1 MLDTSGTGPLYLRI
15 MTAAQVQPSLLLIK
29 AAPLQGVG
37 PLYLRVA
44 GAIAELIENGRLA
57 RGVGMP
63 RVRDLAEGLKVS
75 IVTAHHAYR
84 VLGERGL
91 LAGRPGVGTF
101 VADPPAQPLDAPQP
115 DPQSLAWQEAFN
127 RPKPPT
133 NLGYIYR
140 LPQSCSQAT
149 YPFFSVPAYGG
160 ELLAPTKRA
169 MRRIALDAEI
179 GGIHPTDTQGLP
191 ELRAAIA
198 AHLHDEGIEAGADRV
213 LVTNSYEE
221 SLVLTLLSFCHEGD
235 AVAMEDP
242 NQFCLIDA
250 ARLRGLKVIGIP
262 MDEKG
267 MRTDLLDT
275 VAAREQIRLV
285 VTTPRAQNPT
295 GIELAP
301 QRRQRLMELAAKHNW
316 LIFECDP
323 YAPLTY
329 RGRPQLPLFCS
340 DRDGRVIY
348 ARPVSRGILMNMG
361 ATVATGRIL
370 EHLVHA
376 KDIIDRGSDVFL
388 QLVLKRL
395 FEAGSIARQDQSMRR
410 QWGDQLAALS
420 GAIDRS
426 MPQVVRWTRPR
437 SGGSVWLTLPEGCS
451 AETLLSRSLDKGISF
466 IPGRAFAVTD
476 RHDRSFRLA
485 IGTMPPAKI
494 MEGIKRLAPIVAQY
508 VNEAQRGRMRASIAK
523 VS

>member
-1 MLDTSGTGPLYLRI
+1 
-15 MTAAQVQPSLLLIK
+15 LID
-29 AAPLQGVG
+29 G
-37 PLYLRVA
+37 
-44 GAIAELIENGRLA
+44 GALA
-57 RGVGMP
+57 RGTGMP
-63 RVRDLAEGLKVS
+63 RVRDLAEGLGIS

-101 VADPPAQPLDAPQP
+101 VAELPAAPIDVPQP
-115 DPQSLAWQEAFN
+115 DAQSLAWQEAFN

-140 LPQSCSQAT
+140 LPQACSQAT
-149 YPFFSVPAYGG
+149 YAFYSIPAYGG
-160 ELLAPTKRA
+160 ELLSPTKRA

-179 GGIHPTDTQGLP
+179 GSCRPTDTQGLP

-198 AHLHDEGIEAGADRV
+198 AHLHEEGIEAGADRV

-235 AVAMEDP
+235 AVALEDP

-267 MRTDLLDT
+267 MRTDILDT
-275 VAAREQIRLV
+275 VASREQIRLV
-285 VTTPRAQNPT
+285 VTTPRAQNPM
-295 GIELAP
+295 GVELVAP
-301 QRRQRLMELAAKHNW
+301 RRQHLMELATAHNW

-329 RGRPQLPLFCS
+329 RGRPQAPLFCG

-348 ARPVSRGILMNMG
+348 SRPVSRGLLMNMG
-361 ATVATGRIL
+361 ATIATGRIL
-370 EHLVHA
+370 EQLVHA

-410 QWGDQLAALS
+410 QWGDQLSALV
-420 GAIDRS
+420 GAIDRA
-426 MPQVVRWTRPR
+426 MPHNVRWTRPR
-437 SGGSVWLTLPEGCS
+437 AGGSVWLTLPEGCS
-451 AETLLSRSLDKGISF
+451 GETLLSRALEKGVSF
-466 IPGRAFAVTD
+466 IPGRAFSVTD
-476 RHDRSFRLA
+476 RHERSFRLA

-494 MEGIKRLAPIVAQY
+494 MEGVKRLAAVVGQY
-508 VNEAQRGRMRASIAK
+508 VGDVQRGRMRPGIAK

>member
-1 MLDTSGTGPLYLRI
+1 MAIDQ
-15 MTAAQVQPSLLLIK
+15 AQPSLFLIK
-29 AAPLQGVG
+29 NAPLKGSG

-44 GAIAELIENGRLA
+44 EAIAGLIDDGSLA
-57 RGVGMP
+57 RGAAMP
-63 RVRDLAEGLKVS
+63 RVRDLAEGLTVS

-101 VADPPAQPLDAPQP
+101 VAEPPARPIDAPQP
-115 DPQSLAWQEAFN
+115 DAQSLAWQEAFN

-140 LPQSCSQAT
+140 LPQSCSQAQF
-149 YPFFSVPAYGG
+149 PFFSVPAYGG
-160 ELLAPTKRA
+160 ELHAATKRA

-198 AHLHDEGIEAGADRV
+198 SHLHAEGIEAGADRV

-221 SLVLTLLSFCHEGD
+221 SLILTLLSFCHEGD

-242 NQFCLIDA
+242 NQFCLIDS
-250 ARLRGLKVIGIP
+250 ARMRGLKVLGIP
-262 MDEKG
+262 MDDKG
-267 MRTDLLDT
+267 MRTDLLES

-285 VTTPRAQNPT
+285 ITTPRAQNPT
-295 GIELAP
+295 GIELIAP
-301 QRRQRLMELAAKHNW
+301 RRQHLMELAAKHNW

-323 YAPLTY
+323 FAPLTH
-329 RGRPQLPLFCS
+329 RGRPQLPLFCG

-348 ARPVSRGILMNMG
+348 ARPVSRGLLMNMG

-395 FEAGSIARQDQSMRR
+395 FEAGSISRQDQSMRR
-410 QWGDQLAALS
+410 QWGDQLAALV
-420 GAIDRS
+420 GAVERS
-426 MPQVVRWTRPR
+426 MPHSVRWTRPR
-437 SGGSVWLTLPEGCS
+437 AGGALWLTLPEGCS
-451 AETLLSRSLDKGISF
+451 SETLLGRALDKGISF

-476 RHDRSFRLA
+476 RHERSFRLA

-494 MEGIKRLAPIVAQY
+494 MEGVKRLGPVVAQY
-508 VNEAQRGRMRASIAK
+508 IADAQRSRMRSPIAK

>member
-1 MLDTSGTGPLYLRI
+1 M
-15 MTAAQVQPSLLLIK
+15 AVAEVQPSLFLIK
-29 AAPLQGVG
+29 NAPLTGEG

-44 GAIAELIENGRLA
+44 DAIGRLIESGSLA
-57 RGVGMP
+57 RGAGMP
-63 RVRDLAEGLKVS
+63 RVRDLAEGLGVS

-101 VADPPAQPLDAPQP
+101 VAEPPPRPVGVTLPDA
-115 DPQSLAWQEAFN
+115 QSLAWQEAFS
-127 RPKPPT
+127 RPKAPT

-140 LPQSCSQAT
+140 LPQACSQAQF
-149 YPFFSVPAYGG
+149 PFYSVPAYGG

-179 GGIHPTDTQGLP
+179 GGCHPTDTQGLP

-198 AHLHDEGIEAGADRV
+198 AHLHEEGIEAGADRV

-250 ARLRGLKVIGIP
+250 ARMRGLKVIGIP

-267 MRTDLLDT
+267 MRTDLLES
-275 VAAREQIRLV
+275 VAGREQIRLV

-295 GIELAP
+295 GVELAAP
-301 QRRQRLMELAAKHNW
+301 RRQHLMELAVRQNW

-329 RGRPQLPLFCS
+329 RGRPQAPIFCG

-348 ARPVSRGILMNMG
+348 ARPVSRGLLMNMG
-361 ATVATGRIL
+361 ATIATGRIL
-370 EHLVHA
+370 EQLVHA

-410 QWGDQLAALS
+410 QWGDQLSALV

-426 MPQVVRWTRPR
+426 MPHVVKWTRPR
-437 SGGSVWLTLPEGCS
+437 AGGAVWLTLPEGGS
-451 AETLLSRSLDKGISF
+451 GETLLSRALEKGVSF
-466 IPGRAFAVTD
+466 IPGRAFSVTD
-476 RHDRSFRLA
+476 RHERSFRLA
-485 IGTMPPAKI
+485 IGTMPAAKI
-494 MEGIKRLAPIVAQY
+494 MEGIKRLSAVVTQY
-508 VNEAQRGRMRASIAK
+508 IADAQRSRMRTSIAK

>member
-1 MLDTSGTGPLYLRI
+1 MAVVD
-15 MTAAQVQPSLLLIK
+15 AQPSLFFIK
-29 AAPLQGVG
+29 NAPLTGDG

-44 GAIAELIENGRLA
+44 NAIAELIDKGTLA
-57 RGVGMP
+57 RGAPMP
-63 RVRDLAEGLKVS
+63 RVRDLADGLRVS

-101 VADPPAQPLDAPQP
+101 VAEPPARPLEAPLPDA
-115 DPQSLAWQEAFN
+115 QSLAWQEAFN

-140 LPQSCSQAT
+140 LPQACTQAT

-179 GGIHPTDTQGLP
+179 GSCHPTDTQGLP
-191 ELRAAIA
+191 ELRAAVA
-198 AHLHDEGIEAGADRV
+198 AHLHDEGVEAGADRV

-262 MDEKG
+262 MDDKG
-267 MRTDLLDT
+267 MRTDLLET
-275 VAAREQIRLV
+275 VAGREQIRLV

-295 GIELAP
+295 GLELAQP
-301 QRRQRLMELAAKHNW
+301 RRQQLMELASRHNW

-329 RGRPQLPLFCS
+329 RGRPQPPLFCG

-348 ARPVSRGILMNMG
+348 ARPVSRGLLMNMG

-395 FEAGSIARQDQSMRR
+395 FDAGSIARQDQSMRR
-410 QWGDQLAALS
+410 QWGDQLTALV
-420 GAIDRS
+420 GAVDRT
-426 MPQVVRWTRPR
+426 MPHSVKWTRPR
-437 SGGSVWLTLPEGCS
+437 AGGSLWLTLPEGCS
-451 AETLLSRSLDKGISF
+451 GETLLGRALEKGISF
-466 IPGRAFAVTD
+466 IPGRAFSVTD
-476 RHDRSFRLA
+476 RHERSFRLA

-494 MEGIKRLAPIVAQY
+494 MEGVKRLGAIVAQY
-508 VNEAQRGRMRASIAK
+508 VADAQRGRLRTNIAK

>member
-1 MLDTSGTGPLYLRI
+1 MAVTDT
-15 MTAAQVQPSLLLIK
+15 QPSLFLIRSVGLEG
-29 AAPLQGVG
+29 AG

-44 GAIAELIENGRLA
+44 DAIAGLIETGALE
-57 RGVGMP
+57 RGAAMP
-63 RVRDLAEGLKVS
+63 RVRDLAEGLDVS

-101 VADPPAQPLDAPQP
+101 VADKPARPADTPQHDAAA
-115 DPQSLAWQEAFN
+115 LAWQEAFN
-127 RPKPPT
+127 RPKPQT

-140 LPQSCSQAT
+140 LPQTCAQAT

-169 MRRIALDAEI
+169 MRRIALDAEL
-179 GGIHPTDTQGLP
+179 GAIHPTDTQGLP
-191 ELRAAIA
+191 ELRSAVA
-198 AHLHDEGIEAGADRV
+198 AHLHDEGIDTGADRV

-235 AVAMEDP
+235 AVVMEDP
-242 NQFCLIDA
+242 SQFCLIDA
-250 ARLRGLKVIGIP
+250 ARLRGLKVIGVP
-262 MDEKG
+262 MDDKG
-267 MRTDLLDT
+267 MRTDLLEG
-275 VAAREQIRLV
+275 VAAREQVRLV
-285 VTTPRAQNPT
+285 VTMPRAHNPT
-295 GIELAP
+295 GIELAAP
-301 QRRQRLMELAAKHNW
+301 RRQQLLDLAVKHNW

-323 YAPLTY
+323 FAPLTH
-329 RGRPQLPLFCS
+329 RGRTQPPLLNN

-348 ARPVSRGILMNMG
+348 ARPVSRGLLMNMG

-410 QWGDQLAALS
+410 QWGDQLTALV
-420 GAIDRS
+420 GAMERS
-426 MPQVVRWTRPR
+426 MPSQARWHRPR
-437 SGGSVWLTLPEGCS
+437 MGGSVWVTLPEGCS
-451 AETLLSRSLDKGISF
+451 AETLLSRALDKGISF

-485 IGTMPPAKI
+485 IGTMSPSKI
-494 MEGIKRLAPIVAQY
+494 MEGMKRFGPIVAQY
-508 VNEAQRGRMRASIAK
+508 IADAQRSRMRSPIAK

>member
-1 MLDTSGTGPLYLRI
+1 MAVTD
-15 MTAAQVQPSLLLIK
+15 VQPSLFLIK
-29 AAPLQGVG
+29 NAPLEGPG

-44 GAIAELIENGRLA
+44 DAIAELIDKGSLA

-63 RVRDLAEGLKVS
+63 RVRDLAEGLRVS

-101 VADPPAQPLDAPQP
+101 VAEPPPRPMDAPQP
-115 DPQSLAWQEAFN
+115 DAQSLAWQEAFN
-127 RPKPPT
+127 RPKAPT

-140 LPQSCSQAT
+140 LPQSCSQAA
-149 YPFFSVPAYGG
+149 YPFFSIPAYGG

-179 GGIHPTDTQGLP
+179 GSIHPTDTQGLP

-221 SLVLTLLSFCHEGD
+221 SLILTLLSFCHEGD

-262 MDEKG
+262 IDDKG
-267 MRTDLLDT
+267 LRTDLLES

-285 VTTPRAQNPT
+285 ITTPRAQNPT

-301 QRRQRLMELAAKHNW
+301 PRRHQLMELAAKYNW

-329 RGRPQLPLFCS
+329 RGRPQPPLFSS

-348 ARPVSRGILMNMG
+348 ARPVSRGLLMNMG
-361 ATVATGRIL
+361 ATIATGRIL

-420 GAIDRS
+420 GAIERS
-426 MPQVVRWTRPR
+426 MPHSVRWTRPR

-451 AETLLSRSLDKGISF
+451 SETLLSRALEKGISF

-476 RHDRSFRLA
+476 RHERSFRLA
-485 IGTMPPAKI
+485 IGTMSPAKI
-494 MEGIKRLAPIVAQY
+494 MEGVKRLGPVVTQY
-508 VNEAQRGRMRASIAK
+508 ISEAQRGRMRSPIAK

>member
-1 MLDTSGTGPLYLRI
+1 MAVTD
-15 MTAAQVQPSLLLIK
+15 AQPALFLIK
-29 AAPLQGVG
+29 NTPLKENG

-44 GAIAELIENGRLA
+44 EVIAELIDGGSLK
-57 RGVGMP
+57 RGAAMP
-63 RVRDLAEGLKVS
+63 RVRDLAEGLRVS

-101 VADPPAQPLDAPQP
+101 VAEPPARPLDAPQP
-115 DPQSLAWQEAFN
+115 DAQSLAWQEAFN
-127 RPKPPT
+127 RPKAPT

-140 LPQSCSQAT
+140 LPQTCSQASF
-149 YPFFSVPAYGG
+149 PFFSVPAYGG

-267 MRTDLLDT
+267 MRTDLLEG
-275 VAAREQIRLV
+275 VAGREQIRLI

-295 GIELAP
+295 GAELSGPRRQQLLELAG
-301 QRRQRLMELAAKHNW
+301 KHNW

-329 RGRPQLPLFCS
+329 RGRPQPPLFCT
-340 DRDGRVIY
+340 DRDGRVVY
-348 ARPVSRGILMNMG
+348 ARPVSRGLLMNMG
-361 ATVATGRIL
+361 
-370 EHLVHA
+370 
-376 KDIIDRGSDVFL
+376 
-388 QLVLKRL
+388 
-395 FEAGSIARQDQSMRR
+395 
-410 QWGDQLAALS
+410 
-420 GAIDRS
+420 
-426 MPQVVRWTRPR
+426 
-437 SGGSVWLTLPEGCS
+437 
-451 AETLLSRSLDKGISF
+451 
-466 IPGRAFAVTD
+466 
-476 RHDRSFRLA
+476 
-485 IGTMPPAKI
+485 
-494 MEGIKRLAPIVAQY
+494 
-508 VNEAQRGRMRASIAK
+508 
-523 VS
+523 

>member
-1 MLDTSGTGPLYLRI
+1 MAVSQAQPSLFFIKNAPLTGTGPLYLR
-15 MTAAQVQPSLLLIK
+15 
-29 AAPLQGVG
+29 
-37 PLYLRVA
+37 VA
-44 GAIAELIENGRLA
+44 EAIAKLIDSGTLA
-57 RGVGMP
+57 RGAGMP
-63 RVRDLAEGLKVS
+63 RVRDLAEGLNVS

-101 VADPPAQPLDAPQP
+101 VAEPPARPIDAPQP
-115 DPQSLAWQEAFN
+115 DAQSLAWQETFN
-127 RPKPPT
+127 RPKVPT

-140 LPQSCSQAT
+140 LPQACTQAA

-179 GGIHPTDTQGLP
+179 GSIHPTDTQGLP
-191 ELRAAIA
+191 ELRASIA
-198 AHLHDEGIEAGADRV
+198 AHLHDEGIEAGADRI

-262 MDEKG
+262 MDDKG
-267 MRTDLLDT
+267 MRTDILEG
-275 VAAREQIRLV
+275 VAGREQIRLV

-301 QRRQRLMELAAKHNW
+301 PRRHHLMELASKYSW

-323 YAPLTY
+323 FAPLAH
-329 RGRPQLPLFCS
+329 RGRPQAPLFCG

-348 ARPVSRGILMNMG
+348 ARPVSRGLLMNMG
-361 ATVATGRIL
+361 ATVATGRVL

-410 QWGDQLAALS
+410 QWGDQLAALI
-420 GAIDRS
+420 GAIDRA
-426 MPQVVRWTRPR
+426 MPHPVRWTRPR
-437 SGGSVWLTLPEGCS
+437 AGGSVWVTLPEGCS
-451 AETLLSRSLDKGISF
+451 AETLLSRALDKGISF
-466 IPGRAFAVTD
+466 IPGRAFSVTD
-476 RHDRSFRLA
+476 RHERAFRLA
-485 IGTMPPAKI
+485 IGTMPPARI
-494 MEGIKRLAPIVAQY
+494 MEGIKRLGPIVAQY
-508 VNEAQRGRMRASIAK
+508 IAETQRGRMRSPIAK